1 MIVEIIQQMTTEG
14 WVIFVVTILAYIFL
28 AIDIWMYNGISQ
40 SFFTWFLW
48 GILDTILF
56 MTTYAEK
63 GEDLA
68 ILAGCV
74 IGSFSLSIFL
84 FIIKKRKWGD
94 EENMI
99 LGLIFITVIIWVTSW
114 FISKSNTIGIFFA
127 VIAEMLAGIP
137 LMKASWKKPGS
148 RYTLVSYLLFL
159 ASYII
164 TLITIETWEIKNSLF
179 SLAFLIYGVGDT
191 SPLIRKWYKILIRYR
206 RLINNRKQVE

>member
-1 MIVEIIQQMTTEG
+1 MIEIIQNMT
-14 WVIFVVTILAYIFL
+14 VIDWIIFTVTLIAYFFL
-28 AIDIWMYNGISQ
+28 VIDIKLYNGISQ

-56 MTTYAEK
+56 LTTSVEK

-74 IGSFSLSIFL
+74 IGSFSVSIFL
-84 FIIKKRKWGD
+84 FIIKKRKWTD
-94 EENMI
+94 EENLI
-99 LGLIFITVIIWVTSW
+99 LGLIGLTVIIWLTSW
-114 FISKSNTIGIFFA
+114 AISGSNTVGIISA

-148 RYTLVSYLLFL
+148 RYTLVSYLFFL

-164 TLITIETWEIKNSLF
+164 TLINIESWEIKNFLF

-191 SPLIRKWYKILIRYR
+191 SPLIRKWYKILIRYKR
-206 RLINNRKQVE
+206 INNKKQVE